1 MSGTKGTPTK
11 AAAPGAGVPA
21 VKDQT
26 ALAIQRIK
34 QQREDRRRSA
44 EHFKRE
50 RHEEVAR
57 IEASGVPVFDAD
69 FQRMISTYRAGA
81 EVPRPHAAPGEHEI
95 CVVVR
100 KRPIN
105 KREVAN
111 RDWDS
116 VHIEL
121 AISCSASHV
130 PLDIDLQVTCLNPRV
145 VVHAPKLKVD
155 GITKYL
161 ENTPFEFDHV
171 RSCRANTYAS

>member
-1 MSGTKGTPTK
+1 MIGAKGTPTK
-11 AAAPGAGVPA
+11 AAAAPGAGVPA

-69 FQRMISTYRAGA
+69 FQRMISTYRAAA
-81 EVPRPHAAPGEHEI
+81 EVPKPHAAPGEHEI

-105 KREVAN
+105 KREVTN

-116 VHIEL
+116 VRI
-121 AISCSASHV
+121 AIIPCGTRHGPAA
-130 PLDIDLQVTCLNPRV
+130 TWC
-145 VVHAPKLKVD
+145 
-155 GITKYL
+155 
-161 ENTPFEFDHV
+161 
-171 RSCRANTYAS
+171 CRLRA